1 MKKPDELA
9 KSAGEDNNKRK
20 NMDDTTGDAN
30 GEKNGNKFQK
40 TGKKER
46 KRGQNKVSRR
56 NCYFFLNSI

>member
-9 KSAGEDNNKRK
+9 KSSGEDNNKRK
-20 NMDDTTGDAN
+20 NMDDIATGDAN

-46 KRGQNKVSRR
+46 KRGQNKVTIR
-56 NCYFFLNSI
+56 NCSFF

>member
-20 NMDDTTGDAN
+20 NMDDIGAVEAN
-30 GEKNGNKFQK
+30 DEKNGNKFQK

-46 KRGQNKVSRR
+46 KRGQNKVTIR
-56 NCYFFLNSI
+56 NCSFF